1 LRRGSRGSAIATL
14 FLLILAAFLPLEAA
28 AHQRLLR
35 TEPARDAVVA
45 EAPRELR
52 LVFYEPV
59 ELALT
64 RLELIGPDGAAV
76 ALGEARLAP
85 DSATVLIVPIRGAPR
100 AGDYGVR
107 WSTASR
113 DGHPVRGEYAFSIAA
128 GAIGPVTP
136 PAEGWVGGEHGA
148 AVTAPGQADPPAAHH
163 PAPGAPGAEF
173 GAESAGYV
181 AVRWATYLALLGVVG
196 AVAFALLVV
205 GYLQRRRHPDD
216 LELIAASR
224 RRAAAVGLG
233 FVGLLALA
241 TVGRLYAQ
249 SLAMHGAEHVLD
261 PERVGTLLRRTVW
274 GWGWLIQAGAMLLAG
289 VGFALARRG
298 GPAGWALAGLAA
310 LALAV
315 TPALSGHAA
324 AMTGTIGTLAIAADS
339 LHVLAAGGWLGS
351 LLVLLVAGIPVAMRM
366 GPARRGPAVASLV
379 HAFTPTALLFAG
391 LLVLTGIFATVIHS
405 SSLAALL
412 GSRYGT
418 LLLVKL
424 GIFLLVF
431 GTGAYNFLR
440 VRPALGDEAAARRL
454 RRSAGFELA
463 VGAAVL
469 LVTSMLVATARPY
482 EEPADLAS
490 ASAAAPAA
498 NDGSP

>member
-1 LRRGSRGSAIATL
+1 LKRGSRRSAIATL
-14 FLLILAAFLPLEAA
+14 CLLILAAALPLEAA

-35 TEPARDAVVA
+35 TEPARDAAVA

-64 RLELIGPDGAAV
+64 RLELIGPDGASV

-85 DSATVLIVPIRGAPR
+85 DSATVLIVPILGALR
-100 AGDYGVR
+100 AGEHTVR
-107 WSTASR
+107 WATASR

-128 GAIGPVTP
+128 GATGLAPP
-136 PAEGWVGGEHGA
+136 PAAGPIGGEHGA

-163 PAPGAPGAEF
+163 PAAGAPGAEF

-181 AVRWATYLALLGVVG
+181 AVRWATYLALLGVIG
-196 AVAFALLVV
+196 AVAFALLVL
-205 GYLQRRRHPDD
+205 GYLRRRRHPDD
-216 LELIAASR
+216 VELIAASR

-241 TVGRLYAQ
+241 TVARLYAQ
-249 SLAMHGAEHVLD
+249 SLAMHGADQVLD
-261 PERVGTLLRRTVW
+261 PERIGTLLRRTVW
-274 GWGWLIQAGAMLLAG
+274 GWGWLAQAGAMLLAG
-289 VGFALARRG
+289 LGFALARRG
-298 GPAGWALAGLAA
+298 GGAGWALAGLAA

-324 AMTGTIGTLAIAADS
+324 AMTGTLGTLAIAADS

-379 HAFTPTALLFAG
+379 RAFSPTALLFAG
-391 LLVLTGIFATVIHS
+391 LLILTGIFATVIHS

-418 LLLVKL
+418 LLLIKL
-424 GIFLLVF
+424 AIFLLVF

-440 VRPALGDEAAARRL
+440 VRPALGDETATRRL
-454 RRSAGFELA
+454 QRSAGFELA

-482 EEPADLAS
+482 EVPADLAS

-498 NDGSP
+498 SDGSP